1 MMSGRKTMTWRI
13 TAVVM
18 LAVAVSHPVQAE
30 TSGPLELETAIHL
43 ALESHPSIKSVEAEV
58 LASQAKPGQVAAW
71 DDPVLSLMTGI
82 PFETPQDPPLLE
94 AKVTQKLPLSPFY
107 SFKKDAAEAQAEAM
121 ATKIPTAQLDVALAV
136 ALAYY
141 DVVFLEELRTVVEN
155 ELELS
160 GNIVEAAA
168 LRFASLSGNQA
179 DVIRAQIS
187 HDEVA
192 TALEVLDLDIRAAR
206 DTLVLLMG
214 DDRDPQG
221 FDVTIPQYPA
231 VSRSKEELIDLALA
245 QRPELDFFDAK
256 AVAYEK
262 QEKVAKASFA
272 PMLAVTAGYQYK
284 SDTLAGLMGQDAF
297 ALGFALNIPIQ
308 IKKRKLAVD
317 EAEALGVANEASKEA
332 AILRIAERIV
342 EIRNAIGSLEEKIA
356 LQEEKVIPAA
366 GVALELT
373 LAAYA
378 AQNADITD
386 VLTAFDK
393 LLSADEKRSGLR
405 GRYFATYAVLQREV
419 GTFDEPL

>member
-1 MMSGRKTMTWRI
+1 MMHRRETMTWRS
-13 TAVVM
+13 TAVAL
-18 LAVAVSHPVQAE
+18 LAVAVSHPARAE
-30 TSGPLELETAIHL
+30 SEGPLELEAAIDL

-94 AKVTQKLPLSPFY
+94 VKVTQKLPLSPFY
-107 SFKKDAAEAQAEAM
+107 SLKKDAAEAQAEAM
-121 ATKIPTAQLDVALAV
+121 ATKIPTARLDVALAV

-141 DVVFLEELRTVVEN
+141 DIVFLEELRTVVEN

-206 DTLVLLMG
+206 DTLVLLVG

-221 FDVTIPQYPA
+221 FDVATPKYPA
-231 VSRSKEELIDLALA
+231 VSGSKEELIDLALA

-256 AVAYEK
+256 AVVYEK

-332 AILRIAERIV
+332 SILKIAERIV
-342 EIRNAIGSLEEKIA
+342 EIRNAIGSLEKKIA
-356 LQEEKVIPAA
+356 LQEEKVIPEAS
-366 GVALELT
+366 VALELT

-378 AQNADITD
+378 AQSADITD

-393 LLSADEKRSGLR
+393 LLSADEKRTRLR